1 MRKETNRQSGELQF
15 DTIVEPKNKWF
26 DLNLKELWKYKDL
39 ILLFVKRNFISQ
51 YKQTVLGP
59 AWIFVEPLF
68 TSIVFTLVMAFVFL
82 HEKFTAKSI
91 VGAVLITVGTLAMVL

>member
-39 ILLFVKRNFISQ
+39 PTNHIRKLKARSIFLALKMREKWVCFRNGNPDSGNAVGW
-51 YKQTVLGP
+51 TVL
-59 AWIFVEPLF
+59 
-68 TSIVFTLVMAFVFL
+68 
-82 HEKFTAKSI
+82 TALRS
-91 VGAVLITVGTLAMVL
+91 